1 MFAHLRTLR
10 LAAWLGWQLETNWAS
25 PWLFALYMLVKPVC
39 GSLMLVCMFYAAD
52 QAARAGAVPGIGRAG
67 IAPEF
72 LPYMYVSNACY
83 GLVGT
88 VMFGLSY
95 AVVRDRE
102 HYRMMKYVYISPAH
116 FQTYVLGRGAARGA
130 EGTIG
135 GVLNITVG
143 LILFAQVR
151 AAVGIDVPWLFL
163 YLLVGGMMLWACGML
178 LAAACLN
185 MSRNGMFLSEG
196 IAGLVYLLIG
206 ALMLWACGMILA
218 AACLNMSRNGMF
230 LSEGIAGVVY
240 LLSGVVF
247 PLKALPEW
255 IQAIG
260 HSLPTTYW
268 LEGMRRALM
277 GPVPEKL
284 RGPLSD
290 WSNAQLALTLCATTA
305 VLVLAAQLF
314 WRWSERRAW
323 RNGKLEENAGV

>member
-25 PWLFALYMLVKPVC
+25 PWLFAIYMLVKPVC
-39 GSLMLVCMFYAAD
+39 GSLMLVGMFFAAD

-102 HYRMMKYVYISPAH
+102 HYRMLKYVYISPAH
-116 FQTYVLGRGAARGA
+116 FQTYFLGRGAARAA
-130 EGTIG
+130 EGTLG
-135 GVLNITVG
+135 GVLNIAAG
-143 LILFAQVR
+143 LTLFAQVR
-151 AAVGIDVPWLFL
+151 AAVGVDVPWLL
-163 YLLVGGMMLWACGML
+163 AYLLIGGMMLWACGML

-196 IAGLVYLLIG
+196 IAGI
-206 ALMLWACGMILA
+206 
-218 AACLNMSRNGMF
+218 
-230 LSEGIAGVVY
+230 VY

-247 PLKALPEW
+247 PLRALPEW
-255 IQAIG
+255 VRPISL
-260 HSLPTTYW
+260 SLPTTYW
-268 LEGMRRALM
+268 LEGMRRSLM
-277 GPVPEKL
+277 GPVPDRL

-290 WSNAQLALTLCATTA
+290 WSNAELALTLFATTA

-323 RNGKLEENAGV
+323 RLGKLEENAGV

>member
-1 MFAHLRTLR
+1 MLSHLRTLR

-39 GSLMLVCMFYAAD
+39 GSLMLVGMFYAAD
-52 QAARAGAVPGIGRAG
+52 FAARSGAAPAIGRGG

-72 LPYMYVSNACY
+72 LPFMYVSNACY

-102 HYRMMKYVYISPAH
+102 HYRMLKYVYISPAH
-116 FQTYVLGRGAARGA
+116 FQTYFLGRGASRAL
-130 EGTIG
+130 EGVIG
-135 GVLNITVG
+135 GVLNIAVG
-143 LILFAQVR
+143 LILFHQVR
-151 AAVGIDVPWLFL
+151 AAVGIDWAWLL
-163 YLLVGGMMLWACGML
+163 AYLVVGGMMLWACGML

-196 IAGLVYLLIG
+196 VAGL
-206 ALMLWACGMILA
+206 
-218 AACLNMSRNGMF
+218 
-230 LSEGIAGVVY
+230 VY

-247 PLKALPEW
+247 PLGALPEW
-255 IQAIG
+255 VRPISL
-260 HSLPTTYW
+260 SLPTTYW

-277 GPVPEKL
+277 GPVPDRL

-290 WSNAQLALTLCATTA
+290 WSNAELAGTLCATTMA
-305 VLVLAAQLF
+305 LVVAAQLF

-323 RNGKLEENAGV
+323 RLGKLEENAGV

>member
-39 GSLMLVCMFYAAD
+39 GSLMLVGMFYAAD

-102 HYRMMKYVYISPAH
+102 HYRMLKYIYISPAH
-116 FQTYVLGRGAARGA
+116 FQTYFLGRGAARGL

-135 GVLNITVG
+135 GLLNIIVG
-143 LILFAQVR
+143 LTLFAQVR
-151 AAVGIDVPWLFL
+151 AAVGIDVLWLL
-163 YLLVGGMMLWACGML
+163 VYLLIGGVMLWACGML

-196 IAGLVYLLIG
+196 IAGLVYLL
-206 ALMLWACGMILA
+206 
-218 AACLNMSRNGMF
+218 
-230 LSEGIAGVVY
+230 
-240 LLSGVVF
+240 SGVVF
-247 PLKALPEW
+247 PLRALPEW
-255 IQAIG
+255 VQPISL
-260 HSLPTTYW
+260 SLPTTYW

-290 WSNAQLALTLCATTA
+290 WSNAELALTLCATTA
-305 VLVLAAQLF
+305 VLVFAAQLF

-323 RNGKLEENAGV
+323 RLGKLEENAGV

>member
-1 MFAHLRTLR
+1 VPRGPGAAYDSFMLAHLRTLR

-25 PWLFALYMLVKPVC
+25 PWLFALYMLIKPVC
-39 GSLMLVCMFYAAD
+39 GSLMLVGMFYAAD
-52 QAARAGAVPGIGRAG
+52 AAAQTGAIGPGRTGG
-67 IAPEF
+67 IDPAF

-102 HYRMMKYVYISPAH
+102 HYRMLKYIYISPAH
-116 FQTYVLGRGAARGA
+116 FQTYFLGRGAARA
-130 EGTIG
+130 TEGTIG
-135 GVLNITVG
+135 GLLNLCVG
-143 LILFAQVR
+143 LALFAQVR
-151 AAVGIDVPWLFL
+151 TAVDVDVPWLL
-163 YLLVGGMMLWACGML
+163 AYMLIGGAMLWACGML

-196 IAGLVYLLIG
+196 VAGI
-206 ALMLWACGMILA
+206 
-218 AACLNMSRNGMF
+218 
-230 LSEGIAGVVY
+230 VY

-247 PLKALPEW
+247 PLRALPEW
-255 IQAIG
+255 LQPVCL
-260 HSLPTTYW
+260 SLPTTYW

-277 GPVPEKL
+277 GPVPDQL

-290 WSNAQLALTLCATTA
+290 WSKAELAFMLLGTTA
-305 VLVLAAQLF
+305 ALVITAQLF

-323 RNGKLEENAGV
+323 KLGKLEENAGV

>member
-1 MFAHLRTLR
+1 MLSHLRTLR

-25 PWLFALYMLVKPVC
+25 PWLFAVYMIVKPVC
-39 GSLMLVCMFYAAD
+39 GSLMLVCMFYAAR
-52 QAARAGAVPGIGRAG
+52 QVARVPV
-67 IAPEF
+67 EF
-72 LPYMYVSNACY
+72 LPYLYVSNACF

-88 VMFGLSY
+88 MMFGLSY

-102 HYRMMKYVYISPAH
+102 HYRMLKYVYISPAH
-116 FQTYVLGRGAARGA
+116 FQTYFLGRGAARGL
-130 EGTIG
+130 EGTVG
-135 GVLNITVG
+135 GVLNIAVG
-143 LILFAQVR
+143 LFLFADLR
-151 AAVGIDVPWLFL
+151 GAVEVDVAWL
-163 YLLVGGMMLWACGML
+163 
-178 LAAACLN
+178 
-185 MSRNGMFLSEG
+185 
-196 IAGLVYLLIG
+196 LVYLLIG

-255 IQAIG
+255 VQGVAL
-260 HSLPTTYW
+260 SLPTTYW

-277 GPVPEKL
+277 GTHRDPDSVPELL
-284 RGPLSD
+284 RGPLWG
-290 WSNAQLALTLCATTA
+290 WSNGELALMLLGTTA
-305 VLVLAAQLF
+305 VLVVFAQVF